1 METMRLFMAGL
12 STETNTFSPI
22 PTGRAAFFGN
32 RFFRQE
38 ASLQPAGWGNVA
50 MREWRTLAEAGGLE
64 ITESLS
70 AAAQPAGLTVRAV
83 YEELRDLILEDLRAA
98 PRPDIV
104 LLNMHGAMVA
114 DGYEDCEGDLL
125 TRVRAVVGPDVVI
138 GTELDLHCH
147 LTDAIRDAAD
157 LVVLY
162 KEYPHTDIADRA
174 RDLFGLALRT
184 ARREIQPRMVF
195 RDLRMSSS
203 WRTPVEPVRSLVD
216 EMIAAEGRDGLLS
229 LSFGHG
235 FAWADIADV
244 GAKMV
249 AVADGDAAIAEAAAE
264 RFARKIW
271 DLRHETAPRRLTVD
285 AALDA
290 ILAAPAGK
298 PVIVADSPDNAGGG
312 APSDATHFLRR
323 CVDRGLRDIALGAF
337 WDPIAVSICEEA
349 GVGATLPLRIGG
361 KISRNGG
368 LPVDLD
374 VTIRAIRAD
383 HEQTGLSGSRS
394 AMGASVWLEAE
405 GLHLLLNSN
414 RQQVFHPDAFEGL
427 GLRLGELRGVVVK
440 SSQHFYAGFAPIAGQ
455 VLYATSPG
463 TVDSDLANLPY
474 TRRRHPY
481 WPRVENPFAE
491 AK

>member
-1 METMRLFMAGL
+1 MRLFMAGL
-12 STETNTFSPI
+12 ATETNTFSPI

-32 RFFRQE
+32 RFFRQD

-50 MREWRTLAEAGGLE
+50 MREWRRLAEAEGME
-64 ITESLS
+64 ISESLS
-70 AAAQPAGLTVRAV
+70 ASAQPAGLTVRAI
-83 YEELRDLILEDLRAA
+83 YEELRDLILADLRAT

-125 TRVRAVVGPDVVI
+125 AHVRAIVGPQTVI
-138 GTELDLHCH
+138 GVELDLHCH
-147 LTDAIRDAAD
+147 LTETIRDAAD

-162 KEYPHTDIADRA
+162 KEYPHVDMADRA

-184 ARREIQPRMVF
+184 ARREIRPCMVF
-195 RDLRMSSS
+195 HDLRMSSS
-203 WRTPVEPVRSLVD
+203 WRTPVEPVRGLVD
-216 EMIAAEGRDGLLS
+216 EMIAAEGLGGLLS
-229 LSFGHG
+229 LSFCHG

-249 AVADGDAAIAEAAAE
+249 AIADGDARIAQAAAE
-264 RFARKIW
+264 RFARRIW
-271 DLRHETAPRRLTVD
+271 DLRHETAGRRLTVD
-285 AALDA
+285 EALDA
-290 ILAAPAGK
+290 VLAAPRGK

-323 CVDRGLRDIALGAF
+323 CVERGLRDIALGIF

-349 GVGATLPLRIGG
+349 GVGATLPLRLGG
-361 KISRNGG
+361 KISRTGG
-368 LPVDLD
+368 QPMDLD
-374 VTIRAIRAD
+374 VTVRALKKD

-394 AMGASVWLEAE
+394 AMGTSVWLEAH
-405 GLHLLLNSN
+405 GLHLLVNSI
-414 RQQVFHPDAFEGL
+414 RQQVFHPDAFEGIGCQL
-427 GLRLGELRGVVVK
+427 GGLRGVIVK

-474 TRRRHPY
+474 TRRANPY

-491 AK
+491 LT